1 MSEKRN
7 INVGLLVNSIQN
19 DYSTLLCKGAAISA
33 EELGVNLLIVPGRE
47 LNYTWDNIEIN
58 RYEYQNNV
66 LYSYVTEENIDV
78 LLV

>member
-1 MSEKRN
+1 MCKEGTTLSEKRN

-47 LNYTWDNIEIN
+47 LNYLSLIHI
-58 RYEYQNNV
+58 
-66 LYSYVTEENIDV
+66 
-78 LLV
+78 